1 MNHFERLQEKIL
13 TPEGLQSAILRWRLL
28 GDKIV
33 FTNGC
38 FDLLHRGHVD
48 YLAHAADFGNR
59 LIIGLNTDSSV
70 SRLKG
75 PHRPINDQDARAV
88 VLAGLS
94 FVSGICLFDEPTPYE
109 LIRLLQPDVLVKGA
123 DYKIEDIAGYDIVQ
137 ARGGQVITV
146 PLVANYSTSTI
157 EAKILEA
164 AGKP

>member
-59 LIIGLNTDSSV
+59 LIIGLNTDASV